1 MKGVKVSAPK
11 RYGLA
16 VSGIDIS
23 SARLVPGIG
32 TDGWLARLPGA
43 VVWIPGSGH
52 DAEELISACLTASS
66 PTELLGRV
74 GSRLADPEAA
84 PWPPFAIAASR
95 GAELVAVVHGPV
107 ELVEDDDGEERR
119 LFGGEDVGS
128 WLNRLLRGA
137 RSLRAGQAG
146 DNEGLADLREG
157 IIRASG
163 FLLVPSDRP
172 AGARASTRKP
182 AQADA
187 AKDVAAASQ
196 AAVGSQAAVASQA
209 VVPGRRWSQAAAA
222 SQAAV
227 ASQVAAS
234 QALAARR
241 ATQAAQRQTQVP
253 EDVLLDV
260 DSPTVVDQAFSDTD
274 VTIADQ
280 ESSDSSLL
288 AERETLGVA
297 AGREVVAPHTG
308 AGNVRGVYCP
318 RDHLNDPRDEFCRT
332 CGLPLVPGAPE
343 VEGLRP
349 PLGKLTWDNGEV
361 NELMGAALVGRDVG
375 LDGAVVS
382 GELAALV
389 PSGQNDSMSRVHA
402 ELRPSGWDVIVIDRG
417 STNGTFIW
425 DEASKAWQRLL
436 PDEPHV
442 VRPGAVLAFGERTAT
457 FETAAVPAS

>member
-1 MKGVKVSAPK
+1 MKGVKVSTPK

-172 AGARASTRKP
+172 AGARASTLEP

-187 AKDVAAASQ
+187 AKGFAAASEAAGASQ
-196 AAVGSQAAVASQA
+196 AAGASEAAVASRAAAASRAAGASRAAVASEAAVASQA
-209 VVPGRRWSQAAAA
+209 
-222 SQAAV
+222 
-227 ASQVAAS
+227 AAS

-241 ATQAAQRQTQVP
+241 AAQAAQRQTQCPKMCCSMWIVP
-253 EDVLLDV
+253 PWSTRPSLTPMSR
-260 DSPTVVDQAFSDTD
+260 SPTRKARTARSWL
-274 VTIADQ
+274 
-280 ESSDSSLL
+280 S
-288 AERETLGVA
+288 
-297 AGREVVAPHTG
+297 GRRSG
-308 AGNVRGVYCP
+308 S
-318 RDHLNDPRDEFCRT
+318 PRDER
-332 CGLPLVPGAPE
+332 
-343 VEGLRP
+343 
-349 PLGKLTWDNGEV
+349 
-361 NELMGAALVGRDVG
+361 
-375 LDGAVVS
+375 
-382 GELAALV
+382 
-389 PSGQNDSMSRVHA
+389 
-402 ELRPSGWDVIVIDRG
+402 
-417 STNGTFIW
+417 
-425 DEASKAWQRLL
+425 
-436 PDEPHV
+436 
-442 VRPGAVLAFGERTAT
+442 
-457 FETAAVPAS
+457 